1 MNTLLKL
8 ETQKFGK
15 RYLVFAPSPGFKES
29 DPDVEPQLIFTE
41 NETNTK
47 NCTIKII
54 KASMLKTLSMNMSL
68 MGNKK

>member
-1 MNTLLKL
+1 MNTLSKLKHKSL
-8 ETQKFGK
+8 VK
-15 RYLVFAPSPGFKES
+15 RYLVFAPSPGFEES
-29 DPDVEPQLIFTE
+29 DPDVELQLIFTE

-54 KASMLKTLSMNMSL
+54 KASMLKTHSMNMSL